1 MGKNVAMVMIAAI
14 LGIVAIAVACIAK
27 GVDTT
32 VATAAIGTLGTVLGV
47 GGGFI
52 LGRRRRGI

>member
-1 MGKNVAMVMIAAI
+1 MVMIAAI

-27 GVDTT
+27 DVDTT

-52 LGRRRRGI
+52 LGRRGRGSS

>member
-1 MGKNVAMVMIAAI
+1 MGKNTAMVMIAAI
-14 LGIVAIAVACIAK
+14 LGITAIAVTCIAS

-47 GGGFI
+47 GGGII
-52 LGRRRRGI
+52 LGRRTRG